1 MDGDGCGDVPEEL
14 ETLLE
19 DTFLLRDADA
29 VARLFEDGSLAV
41 TGEGAQQV
49 RGRALGRVNAGGNI
63 GLPGCGYLA
72 VERRRASR
80 RLERGS
86 RQQVQPLRPVTGAH

>member
-29 VARLFEDGSLAV
+29 VARPFEDGSLV
-41 TGEGAQQV
+41 Q
-49 RGRALGRVNAGGNI
+49 LGTN
-63 GLPGCGYLA
+63 LPY
-72 VERRRASR
+72 VS
-80 RLERGS
+80 
-86 RQQVQPLRPVTGAH
+86 